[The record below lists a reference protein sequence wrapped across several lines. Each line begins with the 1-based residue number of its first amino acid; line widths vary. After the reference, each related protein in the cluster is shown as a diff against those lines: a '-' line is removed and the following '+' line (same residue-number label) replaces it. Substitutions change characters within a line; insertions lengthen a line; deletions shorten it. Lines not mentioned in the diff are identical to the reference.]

1 MEEAD
6 VKQLISLIESA
17 QLQYEVD
24 ESGTVS
30 IVCDPVQLVES
41 ASIDSTQSSLIN
53 EGSLL
58 THQNGA
64 PVPTD
69 QAIKTD
75 ESEVRTF
82 DQGGG
87 KHEKVLQE
95 QKIKVEQ
102 EEEVSKQS
110 NETNL
115 IQQTPETTSPI
126 HYFLQT
132 TNGEIIQVLE
142 TLDDVNEESTE
153 GVAQS
158 LEGISSGENFN
169 GNLGTTANEDMQI
182 FVVGDCSGGDMF
194 LINTPERHLTQ
205 ETGESLGAPQTV
217 YKGSGTI
224 SSISDHMNKEPEEG
238 APLPDDKDPNIFLNV
253 AIIEDD
259 APASKPPDVSSKMNR
274 PIVRTNLHRKPS
286 LPSAGGKQYVKLISQ
301 TKPRLPLRDSS
312 TLDGLPTTL
321 AEGSVIQT
329 NKGEM
334 MAYSL
339 SSVTKDESPGKKS
352 VLHNIASSFGSW
364 LKVLRP
370 VDQEKEVNPT
380 SVKKRFTLYSCE
392 DCGTVLH
399 SERSLKIHRRR
410 FHEEWDDECFICGE
424 KFLNQHYVRNHVR
437 EVHSEE
443 SSFEC
448 RYCSF
453 RCSLLKEFF
462 KHCRVHKKSQ
472 ICGSCGKKYASPKLF
487 QDHVTNC
494 TSKPDAKFDYM
505 DDVDCDYPVKI
516 PKGLDKKDN
525 CISYQ
530 TPVDITASKK
540 KLGKND
546 SNKKRDLEYKVES
559 KHYSQQIKKMAL
571 EQSTRS
577 RSQGRYRTHRCYLCF
592 KLFSNSADLDAH
604 KEVYHQVKSSQPV
617 RVKTDDSLGR
627 EEEDTLEVLQTKE
640 LQSCDDGMDEG
651 VQIKS
656 EPPDITE
663 SIENVTIV
671 LDEYMNLSQVIKPL
685 CIACKA
691 YTKTDFRESC
701 KLFQN
706 ISKFDQSEA
715 LKKFEKFF
723 PCALNHES
731 LVGPWVLCKK
741 CSVLIDKITDM
752 EEKLLSMKS
761 DLMSRLQGNADG
773 PPACAENKSVGDD
786 DDDDKKGEQL
796 LCKLRKD
803 CASSDPSLNILSDA
817 FDTEKYVR
825 ESFEIMEIIQPAKR
839 KRKHKMEGEKL
850 APVLLSDD
858 DNDGFSA
865 GNETEYVS
873 NTENSEVNEDK
884 GPEESAMKIPINL
897 SSVKK
902 EIAEDGVER
911 SHDIKG
917 ANIKSEP
924 LHRELESVVPESGN
938 PNWTEDEGNP
948 LNAEER
954 LNDDFL
960 LPIAKPK
967 KDSHLDPELFH
978 HQLLT
983 EEGETS
989 QKESCKGNSAEGPE
1003 GEDASDEVCQEKVL
1017 PDLHSDSLPSNSS
1030 KIVNKT
1036 EVKPD
1041 EGDCM
1046 APLGHIQ
1053 EVLKDL
1059 DAKKEDL
1066 SLKDIGNKMDSNSGF
1081 ETFGEDVEAKEEENS
1096 KVVSHEPLQKPV
1108 VGKKRARIR
1117 EERNMMSYRLEG
1129 NVAKPW
1135 VCSSCHKGFSTQ
1147 RGACDHYAASHGG
1160 QSYSCEHCS
1169 ASYVRKRDL
1178 IGHYN
1183 RVHLKAKPYKCKKC
1197 SESFSMHSQLYR
1209 HMHVAHMEEK
1219 KEPTQY
1225 TCHLCDASFSQK
1237 RYRDAH
1243 LEACETKASDVTPYT
1258 CLLCDKSFKLEKYL
1272 GLHMRNCH
1280 SVKSDAFFCEICN
1293 KVLNDKRNLILH
1305 MKSHSGETKTSCT
1318 ICHKQFSR
1326 KAYLW
1331 THMRV
1336 HTNERPYG
1344 CNYCPKW
1351 FKQYST
1357 WKNHERT
1364 HTGEKPYKCTVCNS
1378 CFATSSSVSKH
1389 LQYAHY
1395 NIRDFGCTVCKKY
1408 FISKAKLE
1416 EHMKTHTGEKPFK
1429 CPVCG
1434 RAFNKKT
1441 NLRTHMYIHST
1452 NKRFK
1457 CEICGEGF
1465 MRRTAIENHILERH
1479 RDLELLLASDMS
1491 DASKGKANGVTAAT
1505 SPFISVI
1512 GAEDVNSEDTY
1523 IVVYADEDKDPK
1535 SSKDMQV
1542 TVLVDDV
1549 QYSQVRS
1556 ASKKL
1561 KLSLGSNQ
1569 IDRPLSRGDN
1579 SEVTVKEEA
1588 STGVSGTLPGLI
1600 TAEDET
1606 DSSIQAHDTS
1616 QAEYL

>member
-41 ASIDSTQSSLIN
+41 ASIDNTQDNLIN

-58 THQNGA
+58 THQNE
-64 PVPTD
+64 VPISSEEESKTHGTD
-69 QAIKTD
+69 STCEQDGRKYDKI
-75 ESEVRTF
+75 
-82 DQGGG
+82 
-87 KHEKVLQE
+87 LQE
-95 QKIKVEQ
+95 QKIKVEK
-102 EEEVSKQS
+102 EEEIDNQS
-110 NETNL
+110 SETSL
-115 IQQTPETTSPI
+115 IKETPGTTSPI

-132 TNGEIIQVLE
+132 TNGEIIQVFE
-142 TLDDVNEESTE
+142 TLNEVNEESAE
-153 GVAQS
+153 GTAQP

-169 GNLGTTANEDMQI
+169 GNLGSRDDEDMQI
-182 FVVGDCSGGDMF
+182 FVVGDCNGGDMF

-205 ETGESLGAPQTV
+205 ENGDSLDAPQTGF
-217 YKGSGTI
+217 KGQGTVN
-224 SSISDHMNKEPEEG
+224 SLSENTNKEPEEK
-238 APLPDDKDPNIFLNV
+238 ALLASDDVNKDPSIFLNV
-253 AIIEDD
+253 SLIEDD
-259 APASKPPDVSSKMNR
+259 SSISKPPDVSSKITR
-274 PIVRTNLHRKPS
+274 PVVRTILHRKS
-286 LPSAGGKQYVKLISQ
+286 CLSSASGKQYVKLLSQ
-301 TKPRLPLRDSS
+301 TKPRLPLRETDS
-312 TLDGLPTTL
+312 LPTTL

-339 SSVTKDESPGKKS
+339 LSVTKDESSAKKS

-370 VDQEKEVNPT
+370 VDQEKEAPSIN
-380 SVKKRFTLYSCE
+380 VKKRFTLYSCE

-410 FHEEWDDECFICGE
+410 FHEEWDDECYICGE
-424 KFLNQHYVRNHVR
+424 KFLNQHYVRSHVR

-443 SSFEC
+443 NSFEC

-472 ICGSCGKKYASPKLF
+472 VCGNCGKKYASPKLF
-487 QDHVTNC
+487 QDHIINC
-494 TSKPDAKFDYM
+494 SSKPDAKFDYIN
-505 DDVDCDYPVKI
+505 DVDCEYPIKI
-516 PKGLDKKDN
+516 PKGLEKKDN

-530 TPVDITASKK
+530 TPIDINSCKK
-540 KLGKND
+540 KLAKLENN
-546 SNKKRDLEYKVES
+546 SKKRDLEYKIES

-577 RSQGRYRTHRCYLCF
+577 RSKGRYRTHRCYLCF
-592 KLFSNSADLDAH
+592 KLFSNNADLDAH

-617 RVKTDDSLGR
+617 RVKTDDSLGK
-627 EEEDTLEVLQTKE
+627 EEEDTLEVLNTNE
-640 LQSCDDGMDEG
+640 FGSCNDDMIEG

-731 LVGPWVLCKK
+731 LIGPWVLCKK

-752 EEKLLSMKS
+752 EEKLFSMKT
-761 DLMSRLQGNADG
+761 DLMSRLQGNEEGSIAD
-773 PPACAENKSVGDD
+773 AYNKS

-803 CASSDPSLNILSDA
+803 SVSFHPSLNILNDA

-839 KRKHKMEGEKL
+839 KRSHGNKGEKL
-850 APVLLSDD
+850 APILLSDD
-858 DNDGFSA
+858 EHEDFSPNN
-865 GNETEYVS
+865 GSEFVS
-873 NTENSEVNEDK
+873 NTENMEIDGDK
-884 GPEESAMKIPINL
+884 SAKESVLKIPVNL

-902 EIAEDGVER
+902 EIADDVIER

-917 ANIKSEP
+917 TNIKSEP
-924 LHRELESVVPESGN
+924 FHRELEPVIPETGN
-938 PNWTEDEGNP
+938 NSSWKEDKDTRVNTEEQ
-948 LNAEER
+948 LT
-954 LNDDFL
+954 DDFL

-967 KDSHLDPELFH
+967 KDNQLDPEYFH
-978 HQLLT
+978 HQLLR
-983 EEGETS
+983 GDFETS
-989 QKESCKGNSAEGPE
+989 QKKPCKGITTEELE
-1003 GEDASDEVCQEKVL
+1003 GESVSNEVCQKKVIAPL
-1017 PDLHSDSLPSNSS
+1017 DSECFPSNSS
-1030 KIVNKT
+1030 KILNKT

-1041 EGDCM
+1041 EGDSVSQ
-1046 APLGHIQ
+1046 LSNIQ
-1053 EVLKDL
+1053 EVLKEFDEKNENL
-1059 DAKKEDL
+1059 N
-1066 SLKDIGNKMDSNSGF
+1066 LKDIGHKMDHSNNF
-1081 ETFGEDVEAKEEENS
+1081 ETFNEDIEAKEENS
-1096 KVVSHEPLQKPV
+1096 KVIPHEPLQKPFM
-1108 VGKKRARIR
+1108 GKKRARIR

-1135 VCSSCHKGFSTQ
+1135 VCSNCHKGFSTQ

-1160 QSYSCEHCS
+1160 QSYSCEHCN

-1197 SESFSMHSQLYR
+1197 NESFSMHSQLYR

-1219 KEPTQY
+1219 KTQTHY

-1243 LEACETKASDVTPYT
+1243 LEACETKGSDITPYT

-1272 GLHMRNCH
+1272 GLHMRTCH

-1395 NIRDFGCTVCKKY
+1395 NIRDFGCSICKKY

-1479 RDLELLLASDMS
+1479 NDLELLLTSNMPNVP
-1491 DASKGKANGVTAAT
+1491 KGKANDVTTAT

-1523 IVVYADEDKDPK
+1523 IVVYADEDKEVDNP
-1535 SSKDMQV
+1535 KDMQV
-1542 TVLVDDV
+1542 TVLVDDA
-1549 QYSQVRS
+1549 QYSQGHS
-1556 ASKKL
+1556 TSKQL
-1561 KLSLGSNQ
+1561 KLSLGSSQ
-1569 IDRPLSRGDN
+1569 IKKALSRGN
-1579 SEVTVKEEA
+1579 TSGVTVKEED
-1588 STGVSGTLPGLI
+1588 TVGETETLPSLI
-1600 TAEDET
+1600 TTEDDTAPSVQSHE
-1606 DSSIQAHDTS
+1606 TS
-1616 QAEYL
+1616 QAAYL